1 MTAQMHEMY
10 EFIGVGG
17 WGVWLKSCEL
27 IEFVKSDSYLLIS
40 FVEQ

>member
-1 MTAQMHEMY
+1 MTAQY

-17 WGVWLKSCEL
+17 WGVWLKSSEL